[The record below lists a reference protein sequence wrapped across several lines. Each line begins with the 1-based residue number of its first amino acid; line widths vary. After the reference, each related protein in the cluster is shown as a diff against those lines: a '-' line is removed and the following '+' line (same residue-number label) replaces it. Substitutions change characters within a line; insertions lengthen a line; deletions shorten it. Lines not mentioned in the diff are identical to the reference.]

1 MARAQGKKEAL
12 TIADI
17 AALAAVSPSTVSR
30 ALNDSPL
37 ISSDTRLRIQTI
49 AHEHNFNLHAGA
61 QNLRRQRTQTLAAV
75 VSINRPSGRNLTDPF
90 LLEMLGEI
98 ATAATA
104 RDHDLLLSEIRADSP
119 TWNSRFLRS
128 GRADGIILI
137 PRLSERL
144 QQSQVLSAAGIPFVV
159 WGPTVPGQSYCSV
172 GSDDFQGGLMVTEH
186 LIRLGRQR
194 IALLGSDPECLEIQ
208 RRVDGYTT
216 ALAASGRNL
225 DPRYVVK
232 SISTSQAGYEAMRRL
247 LVQAP
252 DLDAVV
258 VMSDMMALGALE
270 ALRTA
275 GRNVPG
281 DIAVVGYDDISLA
294 AYCSP
299 PLTTVRQNLPAAG
312 NLLVDRLLAAVAA
325 EPAPSVVLPVELVIR
340 NTCGALG
347 D

>member
-1 MARAQGKKEAL
+1 M
-12 TIADI
+12 
-17 AALAAVSPSTVSR
+17 
-30 ALNDSPL
+30 
-37 ISSDTRLRIQTI
+37 
-49 AHEHNFNLHAGA
+49 
-61 QNLRRQRTQTLAAV
+61 
-75 VSINRPSGRNLTDPF
+75 
-90 LLEMLGEI
+90 
-98 ATAATA
+98 
-104 RDHDLLLSEIRADSP
+104 
-119 TWNSRFLRS
+119 
-128 GRADGIILI
+128 
-137 PRLSERL
+137 
-144 QQSQVLSAAGIPFVV
+144 
-159 WGPTVPGQSYCSV
+159 
-172 GSDDFQGGLMVTEH
+172 
-186 LIRLGRQR
+186 
-194 IALLGSDPECLEIQ
+194 
-208 RRVDGYTT
+208 DGYTT